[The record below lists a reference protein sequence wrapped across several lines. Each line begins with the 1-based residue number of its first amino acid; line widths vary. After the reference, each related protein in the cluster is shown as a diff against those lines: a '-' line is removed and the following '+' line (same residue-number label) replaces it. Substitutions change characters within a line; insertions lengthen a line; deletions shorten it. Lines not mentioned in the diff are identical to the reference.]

1 MRPSTVLGD
10 RPMASAAGSSLV
22 SVISSC
28 TDSFRFASP
37 CFASSKA
44 CRCRSP
50 SDACHSAIDELS
62 AFMDDNS
69 SLSSSRCTDRACLF
83 FFTFSS
89 VCRFVAPPPK
99 TPPGASPFPHPPHP
113 TTWIFL
119 LSFNHWRPG
128 PRPYSS
134 QASSPPP
141 PTTGILVHHNPLLPY
156 LGSFDSLAFH
166 SLDNAYDSYLLVHY
180 GTEQ

>member
-69 SLSSSRCTDRACLF
+69 SLSSSRRTDRACLF
-83 FFTFSS
+83 S
-89 VCRFVAPPPK
+89 
-99 TPPGASPFPHPPHP
+99 
-113 TTWIFL
+113 
-119 LSFNHWRPG
+119 LSLPC
-128 PRPYSS
+128 
-134 QASSPPP
+134 ADLSPPP
-141 PTTGILVHHNPLLPY
+141 QRRPQARPLFPIPRIQPRGSSYFHSTTGVQGLAPTLRRRVPHHPPQREFSSTTTHYSPTLVPLTPLLSTVSIMHTI
-156 LGSFDSLAFH
+156 LIC
-166 SLDNAYDSYLLVHY
+166 
-180 GTEQ
+180 